1 MPIGVF
7 DSGLGGLTVLK
18 ALQTQLP
25 NESLIYYGD
34 TAHLPY
40 GDKSPATVR
49 GYVAKIVAWLV
60 AQPVKLIVV
69 ACNTA
74 SAVGIDRIRE
84 VAGPVPVV
92 EVVGPAVAAALATAP
107 RGHIGVIATKTT
119 IGSQIYPRH
128 LHQLSPE
135 VQVVAKATPLL
146 VPMIEEG
153 VGLQTQI
160 ADQVIA
166 YYLDDPA
173 FEAVDVLVLG
183 CTHYPLIRSRIER
196 YLAGKGRSPVRV
208 IDAAEPTAATVAGVL
223 AERQLAT
230 PSTQPGRVRFV
241 VSDRGEPF
249 VQSATLFFGQPIEL
263 EEVKFES

>member
-1 MPIGVF
+1 MATLGAPAAGGTASLPIGVF

-92 EVVGPAVAAALATAP
+92 E
-107 RGHIGVIATKTT
+107 
-119 IGSQIYPRH
+119 
-128 LHQLSPE
+128 
-135 VQVVAKATPLL
+135 
-146 VPMIEEG
+146 
-153 VGLQTQI
+153 
-160 ADQVIA
+160 
-166 YYLDDPA
+166 
-173 FEAVDVLVLG
+173 
-183 CTHYPLIRSRIER
+183 
-196 YLAGKGRSPVRV
+196 
-208 IDAAEPTAATVAGVL
+208 
-223 AERQLAT
+223 
-230 PSTQPGRVRFV
+230 
-241 VSDRGEPF
+241 
-249 VQSATLFFGQPIEL
+249 
-263 EEVKFES
+263 